1 MLVIS
6 LTWLILMSTIPP
18 DIAQPLAELVS
29 YFFTRREVILQNWR
43 TACEEDPALSKT
55 SSLSREEF
63 NNLLP
68 IILDILE
75 QRLLHQTPAVDTVLM
90 ASSHGLQRWQRAYA
104 LPETL
109 QELNHLTRILYQEL
123 QLFQELIPQVNAKM
137 LLQAQQQIGQL
148 MSETILSSVR
158 KYDELQRLEA
168 VNRVATLQEAIDQ
181 MQELSRQRSDILRN
195 SSHDLRGSFGLVNSA
210 AYLLNTE
217 GLNEQDRE
225 QFLSI
230 LNRNL
235 GNIKSILNNLM
246 ALSRL
251 EAGEETLRIESVDV
265 GRLLTELVTNAQLLA
280 NDRGLILQAN
290 GPETLVLETDAAKL
304 QRIVQNLLMNALT
317 YTPAGFISVSWSKS
331 DNNYWLVT
339 VQDSGPGLPAG
350 LTSLL
355 ALQLKP
361 AAEVTSSTGI
371 DQAEPSVQPPSGA
384 QHIPF
389 SGELT
394 TRANQG
400 EGVGLQIVKRLCD
413 LLDAKLEIE
422 THAGRGTLFRIRLP
436 VH

>member
-1 MLVIS
+1 
-6 LTWLILMSTIPP
+6 MSIIPP
-18 DIAQPLAELVS
+18 GISQPLAELVS

-43 TACEEDPALSKT
+43 TACEEDLALSKI

-75 QRLLHQTPAVDTVLM
+75 QRLLRQTPEADPVLM
-90 ASSHGLQRWQRAYA
+90 ASLHGLQRWQRAYA

-109 QELNHLTRILYQEL
+109 RELNHLTRILYQEL
-123 QLFQELIPQVNAKM
+123 QLFQELIPQANASM
-137 LLQAQQQIGQL
+137 LLQVQQQISQL
-148 MSETILSSVR
+148 MSETILSSVQ

-168 VNRVATLQEAIDQ
+168 VNRVSTLREAIDQ
-181 MQELSRQRSDILRN
+181 MQELSRQRSDMLRT

-210 AYLLNTE
+210 AHLLNTK

-225 QFLSI
+225 QFQNI

-251 EAGEETLRIESVDV
+251 EAGEELLRIEPVDV
-265 GRLLTELVTNAQLLA
+265 GKLLTELVTDAQVLA

-290 GPETLVLETDAAKL
+290 GPDTLVLETDAAKL

-331 DNNYWLVT
+331 DNNYWLVS

-355 ALQLKP
+355 ASQLKP
-361 AAEVTSSTGI
+361 VTEATSATGI
-371 DQAEPSVQPPSGA
+371 GQPEPSVMPASDE
-384 QHIPF
+384 QHIPP
-389 SGELT
+389 GPELAN
-394 TRANQG
+394 RANQG

-422 THAGRGTLFRIRLP
+422 THTGRGTLFRIRLSI
-436 VH
+436 HQAG

>member
-1 MLVIS
+1 
-6 LTWLILMSTIPP
+6 MSTISPETL
-18 DIAQPLAELVS
+18 QPLAELVS
-29 YFFTRREVILQNWR
+29 YFFTRREAILQNWR
-43 TACEEDPALSKT
+43 TACEKDLALSKT

-75 QRLLHQTPAVDTVLM
+75 QRLLGQTPEVDTVLT
-90 ASSHGLQRWQRAYA
+90 ANSHGLHRWQRAYA

-109 QELNHLTRILYQEL
+109 QELNHLTRILYQEV
-123 QLFQELIPQVNAKM
+123 QLFQELIPQSNASV
-137 LLQAQQQIGQL
+137 LLQAQQQISQL
-148 MSETILSSVR
+148 MSETILNSVQ

-168 VNRVATLQEAIDQ
+168 VNRVSTLQEAIDQ
-181 MQELSRQRSDILRN
+181 MQELSRQRSDMLRA

-225 QFLSI
+225 QFLNI

-251 EAGEETLRIESVDV
+251 EAGEEILRTASVDV
-265 GRLLTELVTNAQLLA
+265 GQLLTELVADAQLLA
-280 NDRGLILQAN
+280 SDRGLILQAN
-290 GPETLVLETDAAKL
+290 GPDTLVLETDATKL

-331 DNNYWLVT
+331 DNNYWLIS

-350 LTSLL
+350 LISLL

-361 AAEVTSSTGI
+361 AAEVTSATGI
-371 DQAEPSVQPPSGA
+371 NQAQPLVLPPSDE
-384 QHIPF
+384 QHIPA
-389 SGELT
+389 GPDLT
-394 TRANQG
+394 NQANQG

-422 THAGRGTLFRIRLP
+422 THTGRGTLFRIRLP
-436 VH
+436 MHYGG